1 MTVATKPSPQTKTRR
16 LEQLA
21 ILVDQALERLLP
33 DATAVPPIVHEAMR
47 YCVLGRGKRF
57 RPLLC
62 LGAAEAVGAQAR
74 QALPVACA
82 LELVHTYSLVHD
94 DLPAMDNADERRGQ
108 ATCHRK
114 FGEGNA
120 ILVGDALLT
129 LAFEVLGRNGT
140 PNGLEIVRIIS
151 HACGTTGLIGGQVL
165 DLQAASHTLASAAKA
180 LTDIAQRKTAA
191 LIAASVVTGAL
202 AGGANANQ
210 VRAAQRYGQDLGLA
224 FQLIDDMHDQD
235 GLAAAMGV
243 DAARDEAHKLIS
255 RAVKALEPFGRR
267 ADMLRQM
274 ADWLESTSER
284 APTR

>member
-1 MTVATKPSPQTKTRR
+1 M
-16 LEQLA
+16 
-21 ILVDQALERLLP
+21 LVDQALERLLP

-47 YCVLGRGKRF
+47 YSALAKGKRF

-62 LGAAEAVGAQAR
+62 LGATEAVGAPVR
-74 QALPVACA
+74 QVLPVACA
-82 LELVHTYSLVHD
+82 LEMIHTYSLVHD

-140 PNGLEIVRIIS
+140 PNGLEIIRVIS
-151 HACGTTGLIGGQVL
+151 HACGTTGLVGGQVL
-165 DLQAASHTLASAAKA
+165 DLQAASHTLASAERA

-191 LIAASVVTGAL
+191 LIAASVVSGAL
-202 AGGANANQ
+202 AGGGTPTQ
-210 VRAAQRYGQDLGLA
+210 VRALQRYGQDLGLA
-224 FQLIDDMHDQD
+224 FQLIDDVHDAD
-235 GLAAAMGV
+235 GLAAAMGL
-243 DAARDEAHKLIS
+243 DAARSEARKLIA
-255 RAVKALEPFGRR
+255 RAVKALEPCGRK
-267 ADMLRQM
+267 AEILQSL
-274 ADWLESTSER
+274 AEWLASTSER